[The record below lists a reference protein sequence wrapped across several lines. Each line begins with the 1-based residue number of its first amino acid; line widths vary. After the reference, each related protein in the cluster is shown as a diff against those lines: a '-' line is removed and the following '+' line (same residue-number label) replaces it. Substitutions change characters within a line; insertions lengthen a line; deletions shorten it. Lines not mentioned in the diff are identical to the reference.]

1 MRPAPFALAVV
12 LVAGAT
18 VAAATATTATLRDL
32 PTRTSQI
39 GSRAPNQVPAPR
51 LKTGVTYRASL
62 FPLAVSVKTPNSTWS
77 GAQGRTLTKGV
88 SPTEQGP
95 FGWVELVQRLG
106 AISIITAYG
115 HTPSVAATVTGLRTR
130 GRGATYEPTSPV
142 KLAGFSGST
151 FDGQVVG
158 ATHYFIPFTPPS
170 GAARF
175 VPDSYE
181 LGSGDVFR
189 VIVLDVRGKT
199 VVLFLDG
206 NGSPADQFPVFLT
219 KADQILGS
227 LRFAA

>member
-1 MRPAPFALAVV
+1 M
-12 LVAGAT
+12 
-18 VAAATATTATLRDL
+18 
-32 PTRTSQI
+32 
-39 GSRAPNQVPAPR
+39 
-51 LKTGVTYRASL
+51 
-62 FPLAVSVKTPNSTWS
+62 
-77 GAQGRTLTKGV
+77 TKGV

-199 VVLFLDG
+199 VVVCIDSVALPADEFPAFLDE
-206 NGSPADQFPVFLT
+206 ADSVLASLKFPT
-219 KADQILGS
+219 
-227 LRFAA
+227 R